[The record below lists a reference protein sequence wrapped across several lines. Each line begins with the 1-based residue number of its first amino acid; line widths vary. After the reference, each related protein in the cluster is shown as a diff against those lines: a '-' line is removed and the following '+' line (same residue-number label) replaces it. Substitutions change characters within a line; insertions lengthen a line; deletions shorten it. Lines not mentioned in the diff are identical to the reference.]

1 MTAMHRVTKTAD
13 GKNFGESH
21 HKAKLTTED
30 VQLMR
35 ALYADGMSY
44 SEIFRKW
51 EDVSIWTIISICRR
65 RSRIYE

>member
-1 MTAMHRVTKTAD
+1 MRITKTAD
-13 GKNFGESH
+13 NRPTGEGH
-21 HKAKLTTED
+21 HKAKLSTED

-35 ALYADGMSY
+35 ALHDDGMPY

-51 EDVSIWTIISICRR
+51 EDVSIWTIISICSR